1 MADERTDEDR
11 VIETLLID
19 SSNSAGSYDDVD
31 FLPVRHS
38 LYNVQTITPEYDDEI
53 SPHIV

>member
-1 MADERTDEDR
+1 MAEERTDEDR

-53 SPHIV
+53 SPQIV